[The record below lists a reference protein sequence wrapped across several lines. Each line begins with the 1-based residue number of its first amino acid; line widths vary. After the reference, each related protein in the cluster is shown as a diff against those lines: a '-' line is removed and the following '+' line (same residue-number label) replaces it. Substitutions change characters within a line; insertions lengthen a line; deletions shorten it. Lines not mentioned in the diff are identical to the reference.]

1 MHEYVTE
8 ILLNY
13 MVSQKIESRSVFDE
27 GLPYVSYMSAYRSVG
42 TLLDALRYVAE
53 RLEREKAECVDFI
66 EAARAYIES
75 NLYQNISVTDV
86 AEHIGINPEYLTR
99 LFRKKTGFN
108 VKEYIVNE
116 KIESAKHLLRS
127 TDLPVTIVSSQVGY
141 GSYSNFTHAFKQLV
155 GVTPMEYRKQNTEK

>member
-1 MHEYVTE
+1 
-8 ILLNY
+8 
-13 MVSQKIESRSVFDE
+13 
-27 GLPYVSYMSAYRSVG
+27 MSAYRSVG

-141 GSYSNFTHAFKQLV
+141 GSYSNFTHAFKQHV